1 MKSKRIRKNQNQNS
15 NLSKMNQKSESMII
29 DLQKE
34 EIKKDDQKEEIKE
47 DQKSDQIN
55 DQINDQKSESESL
68 YQSELKS
75 FISDIIQ
82 NDNKDF
88 EELKKE
94 DQKEKSDLEKI
105 SDIMKNDLLS
115 ESEKMNQILL
125 LSKNSDHKSESLNQN
140 SSKLNLRSEMK
151 KLIEEKK
158 YNQKEIL
165 SLLSERF
172 PSILRSTI
180 STILSDSKNE
190 RYNKFEYL
198 IKIENDIYQFSD
210 IKNLNYKK

>member
-1 MKSKRIRKNQNQNS
+1 MKSKSRNQKRNLNQI
-15 NLSKMNQKSESMII
+15 KDQNQKSNESIQII
-29 DLQKE
+29 DLM
-34 EIKKDDQKEEIKE
+34 KEEIKE
-47 DQKSDQIN
+47 DQKIDQIIN
-55 DQINDQKSESESL
+55 EEDQNYK
-68 YQSELKS
+68 SELKD
-75 FISDIIQ
+75 FISDLIR

-94 DQKEKSDLEKI
+94 EIKEKSDLEKI

-125 LSKNSDHKSESLNQN
+125 LSKNSNQN

-151 KLIEEKK
+151 SLIEEKK
-158 YNQKEIL
+158 SNQKEIL
-165 SLLSERF
+165 SILSERF

-198 IKIENDIYQFSD
+198 IKIENDIYQFDESK
-210 IKNLNYKK
+210 KNMNYKK

>member
-1 MKSKRIRKNQNQNS
+1 MKINIKSLIIMKSKSRNQKRNLNQI
-15 NLSKMNQKSESMII
+15 KDQNQKSNESIQII
-29 DLQKE
+29 DLM
-34 EIKKDDQKEEIKE
+34 KEEIKE
-47 DQKSDQIN
+47 DQKIDQIIN
-55 DQINDQKSESESL
+55 EEDQNYK
-68 YQSELKS
+68 SELKD
-75 FISDIIQ
+75 FISDLIR

-94 DQKEKSDLEKI
+94 EIKEKSDLEKI

-125 LSKNSDHKSESLNQN
+125 LSKNSNQN

-151 KLIEEKK
+151 SLIEEKK
-158 YNQKEIL
+158 SNQKEIL
-165 SLLSERF
+165 SILSERF

-198 IKIENDIYQFSD
+198 IKIENDIYQFDESK
-210 IKNLNYKK
+210 KNMNYKK

>member
-1 MKSKRIRKNQNQNS
+1 MKSKSRNQKRNLNQI
-15 NLSKMNQKSESMII
+15 KDQNQKSNESIQII
-29 DLQKE
+29 DLM
-34 EIKKDDQKEEIKE
+34 KEEIKE
-47 DQKSDQIN
+47 DQKIDQIIN
-55 DQINDQKSESESL
+55 EEDQNYK
-68 YQSELKS
+68 SELKD
-75 FISDIIQ
+75 FISDLIR

-94 DQKEKSDLEKI
+94 EIKEKSDLEKI

-198 IKIENDIYQFSD
+198 IKIENDIYQFDESK
-210 IKNLNYKK
+210 KNLNYKK